1 MATVSAS
8 LYDTMAGQGPTS
20 PFIKNEPDD
29 IFDPNR
35 FHKSSDGF
43 GQPGAAHYGPWQGST
58 MDGLGMD
65 INPSAV
71 SQSFSGNQNLPS
83 SFITGNSALSDDD
96 LLSSFNLNGE
106 SHQQNSQLSH
116 QQQQQQ
122 QNGVHQFQSMNGM
135 NGSFQRPNQSNGH
148 QQHQMNGY
156 SSTPDGAPIQSPF
169 DRGNFDFSQWQT
181 VSQPGQIQSSM
192 NGMQDNQGKASMT
205 PMTPHMNGL
214 QLGSS
219 ANSNFSGQ
227 GMHGRSVQ
235 HARQS
240 SLSGHWDN
248 SMGSGQSHMDSPLSS
263 PSAPM
268 HPQISEV
275 LKSGPPASPQR
286 TKATTTAEMKKAKRR
301 ASHNEVERRRRNH
314 INDRINELAELVP
327 KHRLEDDAIRRSV
340 MSNAAMPLPVGGH
353 SISPPA
359 TSGLAGSHGRRATS
373 ISHVAPPHATA
384 PEDKDK
390 GPAKGDVLDGT
401 VDWTRDLL
409 WLVNSMLSRQQELEA
424 TVSSLSGPQA
434 RPYTDDEKRMLSEVH
449 DAIQKN
455 RIIDR
460 QYTRRHGTSLYVP
473 KFTNHAGEPV
483 ESPSHAAA
491 SPPSV
496 FDLDSASVVN
506 GQTVNGGQYLW
517 NSNSALKEEDEL
529 LDFEMN

>member
-1 MATVSAS
+1 
-8 LYDTMAGQGPTS
+8 MAGQGPTS

-35 FHKSSDGF
+35 FNKSPDGF
-43 GQPGAAHYGPWQGST
+43 AQPVGPHYGPWHGSGL
-58 MDGLGMD
+58 DGLGMD

-71 SQSFSGNQNLPS
+71 SPSFSGNQNQNLPS
-83 SFITGNSALSDDD
+83 SFLTGNSALSDDE
-96 LLSSFNLNGE
+96 LLSSFNVNGD
-106 SHQQNSQLSH
+106 SHQQNSPVNH
-116 QQQQQQ
+116 HQQQ
-122 QNGVHQFQSMNGM
+122 QNGVHQFQSMNGI
-135 NGSFQRPNQSNGH
+135 NGSFQRPVQSNGN
-148 QQHQMNGY
+148 QQPQMTGY

-169 DRGNFDFSQWQT
+169 DRGNFDFNQWQT
-181 VSQPGQIQSSM
+181 VSQQGQMQSPVS
-192 NGMQDNQGKASMT
+192 GMQENQGKASMT

-219 ANSNFSGQ
+219 GNSNFSGQ
-227 GMHGRSVQ
+227 GVPGRPVH

-275 LKSGPPASPQR
+275 LKSGTPASPQR

-340 MSNAAMPLPVGGH
+340 LSNAAMPLPVNGH

-373 ISHVAPPHATA
+373 ISHTAPTHTAT

-424 TVSSLSGPQA
+424 TVNSLSGPQA
-434 RPYTDDEKRMLSEVH
+434 RPYTDEENRMLSEVQ

-455 RIIDR
+455 RIADR
-460 QYTRRHGTSLYVP
+460 QYTRRHGTNLYVP

-496 FDLDSASVVN
+496 FDLDQPQGMNSN
-506 GQTVNGGQYLW
+506 TVNGGQYLW
-517 NSNSALKEEDEL
+517 NSGSALKEEDEL

>member
-35 FHKSSDGF
+35 FNKSPDGF
-43 GQPGAAHYGPWQGST
+43 GQPGGPHYGPWQGAG

-65 INPSAV
+65 INPAAI

-83 SFITGNSALSDDD
+83 SFVPANSALSDDE
-96 LLSSFNLNGE
+96 LLSSFNVNGE
-106 SHQQNSQLSH
+106 SHQHNSQMNP
-116 QQQQQQ
+116 QQLQ
-122 QNGVHQFQSMNGM
+122 QNGGHHFHSMNGM
-135 NGSFQRPNQSNGH
+135 NGNMQRPNGNH
-148 QQHQMNGY
+148 QPQMNVY

-169 DRGNFDFSQWQT
+169 DRGNFDFNQWQT
-181 VSQPGQIQSSM
+181 VSQSQQQQMQTPSM
-192 NGMQDNQGKASMT
+192 HDNQAKTMT

-227 GMHGRSVQ
+227 GRSVQ
-235 HARQS
+235 HGRQT
-240 SLSGHWDN
+240 SLGGQWDN
-248 SMGSGQSHMDSPLSS
+248 SMGSGHSHLDSPLSS
-263 PSAPM
+263 PGAPM

-275 LKSGPPASPQR
+275 LKSGTPASPQR

-359 TSGLAGSHGRRATS
+359 TSGLAGSHGRRAAS
-373 ISHVAPPHATA
+373 ISHTAPTHTTP

-424 TVSSLSGPQA
+424 TVNSLSGPQA
-434 RPYTDDEKRMLSEVH
+434 RPYSDEEKRMLSEVQ
-449 DAIQKN
+449 DAIHKN
-455 RIIDR
+455 RIPER
-460 QYTRRHGTSLYVP
+460 QYTRRHGTNLYVP

-483 ESPSHAAA
+483 ESPTHAAA

-496 FDLDSASVVN
+496 FDLDPTQ
-506 GQTVNGGQYLW
+506 GLTGPTVNGGQYLW
-517 NSNSALKEEDEL
+517 SNGSTLKEEEEL